1 MIGDQI
7 ELVVLGTEGDVVKLG
22 VVAPRQQQILRKE
35 IYTALRES
43 NQEASQTVI
52 NVDHLRNFLKKK

>member
-52 NVDHLRNFLKKK
+52 NVDHLRKFLKKK